1 MEIDD
6 ERFSRTMADFARSM
20 TSDTDTETTLRR
32 LTDAAVELVPGAEC
46 ADILMVTGESKFE
59 SHASTSDLPR
69 RMGELQA
76 SLREGPCVDA
86 AMEADV
92 AYSADLRTEKRWPR
106 YAAGAVE
113 EGVLSTL
120 SFRLFTHGKESAAL
134 NLFAGRSNAF
144 DAEAFHIGGVLASHA
159 SIAVLASRKELQFKS
174 ALASRDLIGQ
184 AKGMLMERFGIDSD
198 SAFRTIVRLSQE
210 TNTPLARVAARI
222 VEAGPAER

>member
-1 MEIDD
+1 
-6 ERFSRTMADFARSM
+6 
-20 TSDTDTETTLRR
+20 
-32 LTDAAVELVPGAEC
+32 
-46 ADILMVTGESKFE
+46 
-59 SHASTSDLPR
+59 
-69 RMGELQA
+69 ELQA